1 MHEKAWT
8 ISLPLFLLLAGCG
21 SSSSSNASAGD
32 AGVGDDGSAI
42 DSGGTGDD
50 DASTGSDGSTQTE
63 AGVFTPGTP
72 ITATAGQWTWVP
84 FADSSCG
91 NGTPT
96 GIGVNLS
103 STGTRVLIYLEGGGA
118 CWSAETC
125 YALQTAA
132 NFSSGYSAAD
142 FQTESTDTTY
152 LAAPGGFFDRTAAAN
167 PFKDYSYVYVPYC
180 TGDIHGGTVV
190 TQLGT
195 NTAHFVGYNNF
206 TSFLDRIVPT
216 FPTVDRVVI
225 AGSSGGGYGAVL
237 NALQTQS
244 AFGSVRVDVLDD
256 SGTFMPTDVNAEGN
270 GNISLAMTAWNL
282 ASIAPADCTTCVSD
296 PSTLYG
302 YFATKFPTHRAGLL
316 SYTQD
321 SVLPSYYGITTAQFT
336 TGLDEDLT
344 QQFAP
349 NANLKAFVVGAAG
362 HVLFFDP
369 TLTTNN
375 VTLQTW
381 VTQMVTD
388 DPTWATEQPAAQP

>member
-1 MHEKAWT
+1 MDVGTVPELGVRRRLADGHRRQPEPQRDARPHLSRRGRRLLERRELLRPPDGGELHERLLRGK
-8 ISLPLFLLLAGCG
+8 LPDRGR
-21 SSSSSNASAGD
+21 
-32 AGVGDDGSAI
+32 
-42 DSGGTGDD
+42 
-50 DASTGSDGSTQTE
+50 
-63 AGVFTPGTP
+63 P
-72 ITATAGQWTWVP
+72 
-84 FADSSCG
+84 
-91 NGTPT
+91 
-96 GIGVNLS
+96 
-103 STGTRVLIYLEGGGA
+103 
-118 CWSAETC
+118 
-125 YALQTAA
+125 
-132 NFSSGYSAAD
+132 
-142 FQTESTDTTY
+142 DTTY
-152 LAAPGGFFDRTAAAN
+152 LAASGGFFDRTAAAN

-206 TSFLDRIVPT
+206 TAYLERLVPT
-216 FPTVDRVVI
+216 FPTVDRIVI

-256 SGTFMPTDVNAEGN
+256 SGTFMPADVNAEGN
-270 GNISLAMTAWNL
+270 GNIPLAMTAWNL

-302 YFATKFPTHRAGLL
+302 YWAKKFPTHRAGLL
-316 SYTQD
+316 SYSQD
-321 SVLPSYYGITTAQFT
+321 STLPSYYGISTAEFT

-369 TLTTNN
+369 TLTTEAT
-375 VTLQTW
+375 VSPCRRGL
-381 VTQMVTD
+381 TQMVTD
-388 DPTWATEQPAAQP
+388 DPTSGPRCSPPRSPDASSGRLRSGSLRRALSGCVRIGGEERLDSGS